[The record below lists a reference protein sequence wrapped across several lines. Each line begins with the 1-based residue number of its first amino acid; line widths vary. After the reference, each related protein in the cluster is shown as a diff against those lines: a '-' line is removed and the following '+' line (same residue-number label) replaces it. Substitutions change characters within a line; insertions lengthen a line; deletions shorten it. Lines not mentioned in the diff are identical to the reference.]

1 MVLKVGLLSEKSP
14 QGRPGSC
21 QETYSKEA
29 NWGLGT
35 SEGMVER
42 SAHHALGGR
51 KSSLVLGPKGRNS
64 HGPNHGA

>member
-1 MVLKVGLLSEKSP
+1 MVLKVGLLSEKAP

-35 SEGMVER
+35 SEGMVLGAMGDINPEHM
-42 SAHHALGGR
+42 SAQ
-51 KSSLVLGPKGRNS
+51 PTT
-64 HGPNHGA
+64 P